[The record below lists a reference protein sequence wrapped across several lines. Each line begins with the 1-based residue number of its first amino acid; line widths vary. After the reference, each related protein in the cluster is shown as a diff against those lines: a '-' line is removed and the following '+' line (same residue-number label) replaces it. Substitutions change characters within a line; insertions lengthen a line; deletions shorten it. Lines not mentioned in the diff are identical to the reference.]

1 MVVEMATTMRVMSSH
16 VAVQR
21 RFSLLI
27 SSRNFLSRN
36 IDTLPIQGRN
46 LRFVISYGV
55 TKHHLM
61 YTKSEHMMRSSSR
74 RTVARAMATPAVVD
88 SVCTILSSLCNLSN
102 SCKCCGGGVELRIVI
117 LIAPLSWTFL
127 LLALPYMVESSD
139 IVRPK
144 NGAKFGIPTF

>member
-1 MVVEMATTMRVMSSH
+1 MVVEMATTVMSSH

-88 SVCTILSSLCNLSN
+88 SEPASTVNKEAEVSTSDTELLC
-102 SCKCCGGGVELRIVI
+102 CPICFEP
-117 LIAPLSWTFL
+117 LIRKGPAGL
-127 LLALPYMVESSD
+127 
-139 IVRPK
+139 
-144 NGAKFGIPTF
+144 NQ

>member
-36 IDTLPIQGRN
+36 IDTLPVQGRN

-55 TKHHLM
+55 TKHHIM
-61 YTKSEHMMRSSSR
+61 YIKG
-74 RTVARAMATPAVVD
+74 
-88 SVCTILSSLCNLSN
+88 CN
-102 SCKCCGGGVELRIVI
+102 SCKGHGYSGCRRFGMHDTFISVQSVGFFASVVVVALNYEL
-117 LIAPLSWTFL
+117 PS
-127 LLALPYMVESSD
+127 
-139 IVRPK
+139 
-144 NGAKFGIPTF
+144 

>member
-36 IDTLPIQGRN
+36 IDTLPVQGRN

-55 TKHHLM
+55 TKHHIM
-61 YTKSEHMMRSSSR
+61 YIKSEHMMRLR
-74 RTVARAMATPAVVD
+74 VETVARAMATPAVVD
-88 SVCTILSSLCNLSN
+88 SVCTILSSLCNLSD
-102 SCKCCGGGVELRIVI
+102 SLQVLWWWR
-117 LIAPLSWTFL
+117 
-127 LLALPYMVESSD
+127 
-139 IVRPK
+139 
-144 NGAKFGIPTF
+144 